1 MCYFHFALVYVGL
14 RPISLSLSKV
24 YELFSVHKIYLSN
37 DSRCLEALVG
47 IWYENVY
54 DLYGRM
60 YVLVLSVLPRLL
72 RTIFFLNDFFMF
84 ADDEVTRIL
93 LQWM

>member
-24 YELFSVHKIYLSN
+24 YELFCVHKIYLSN

-54 DLYGRM
+54 DLYGRI
-60 YVLVLSVLPRLL
+60 YVLVLSVFLVFFVLFFSKRLFYV
-72 RTIFFLNDFFMF
+72 R
-84 ADDEVTRIL
+84 
-93 LQWM
+93 